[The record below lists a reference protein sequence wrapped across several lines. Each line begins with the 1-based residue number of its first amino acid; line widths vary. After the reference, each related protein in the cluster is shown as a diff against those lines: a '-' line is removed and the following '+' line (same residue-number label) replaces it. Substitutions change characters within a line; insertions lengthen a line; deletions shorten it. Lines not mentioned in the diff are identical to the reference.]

1 MVHTCNYCHRSGII
15 NLQRHYA
22 RCPHVQTVINV
33 AQGQKRKKNSDN
45 LSPST
50 HPTKNSQESPN
61 STCDDLSYT
70 DQNINMLEKNESL
83 SSSSCD
89 SSNFLMNNVSP
100 IPSSVSTFN
109 THITSTYLI
118 SSSPL
123 ARAYNAINSIHLA

>member
-50 HPTKNSQESPN
+50 PPTQNSQESPN
-61 STCDDLSYT
+61 SSCDDFIYTDHTINMLENNESLPNSSCDDLSYT
-70 DQNINMLEKNESL
+70 DQNITMLEKK
-83 SSSSCD
+83 
-89 SSNFLMNNVSP
+89 
-100 IPSSVSTFN
+100 
-109 THITSTYLI
+109 
-118 SSSPL
+118 
-123 ARAYNAINSIHLA
+123 